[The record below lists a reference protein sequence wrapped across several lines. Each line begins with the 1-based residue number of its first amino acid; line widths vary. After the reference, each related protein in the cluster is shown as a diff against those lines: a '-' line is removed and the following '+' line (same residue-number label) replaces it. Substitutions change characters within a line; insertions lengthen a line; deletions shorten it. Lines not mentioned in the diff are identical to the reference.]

1 MQAQEIDC
9 YDWIGCPGA
18 CERCHAFFWPHTN
31 DPFNQACPLCAY
43 VGCLYETRDDIPC
56 PVCGGSGI
64 SPFAVPQLPQRAA
77 SLEPRP

>member
-1 MQAQEIDC
+1 
-9 YDWIGCPGA
+9 
-18 CERCHAFFWPHTN
+18 
-31 DPFNQACPLCAY
+31 
-43 VGCLYETRDDIPC
+43 VGCLYETRNDIPC